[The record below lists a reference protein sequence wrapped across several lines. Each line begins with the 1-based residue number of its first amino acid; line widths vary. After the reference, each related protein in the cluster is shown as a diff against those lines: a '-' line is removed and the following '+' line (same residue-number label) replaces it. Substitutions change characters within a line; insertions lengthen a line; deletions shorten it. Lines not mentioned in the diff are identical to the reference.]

1 VDFALAPSKLSISGA
16 CNMDSFSFVFSLF
29 GLLLGLAL
37 AEVLGGFGNVLQERR
52 KLRIGWQTPLLGV
65 LVALDITSFWTF
77 AWTTKNAIP
86 PRYIALFVGLLFT
99 GTYYLIARL
108 VFPRD
113 FKEWPDL
120 DIYYAEHK
128 RWVLGGVLLLNLVA
142 MGISALLGVNP
153 WQTWL
158 DMTNLVAFF
167 PVLVAAIL
175 IRGRRA
181 NVALLAW
188 LSLLYPVD
196 SLIAFLTVPGI

>member
-1 VDFALAPSKLSISGA
+1 
-16 CNMDSFSFVFSLF
+16 MDSFSFVFSLF

-52 KLRIGWQTPLLGV
+52 KLRIGWQTPLLGI

-77 AWTTKNAIP
+77 AWSTRASIP

-120 DIYYAEHK
+120 DVYYAAHK
-128 RWVLGGVLLLNLVA
+128 RFVLGGMLLLNLVA
-142 MGISALLGVNP
+142 AGISAGLGVNP
-153 WQTWL
+153 FATWL
-158 DMTNLVAFF
+158 EMTNLVLFY
-167 PVLVAAIL
+167 PLVLAAVL
-175 IRGRRA
+175 IRGRRV
-181 NVALLAW
+181 NVALLAF

-196 SLIAFLTVPGI
+196 SLISFLTVPGT